1 MAAQP
6 LRERSLEDAISRAP
20 GWSLRPPY
28 EHFVQAGSLPD
39 CFKHVVLV
47 LLLQDMLSTESPIVY
62 VDTHAGAGMYDLD
75 TQKARLH
82 RRVPPVGCR
91 VCLVRSSGHYRA
103 VEVRAGL
110 APSLRERTATFA
122 VRRVLIAL

>member
-1 MAAQP
+1 MHESSPSVRHLIICSAHEAFEP
-6 LRERSLEDAISRAP
+6 
-20 GWSLRPPY
+20 
-28 EHFVQAGSLPD
+28 VQ
-39 CFKHVVLV
+39 
-47 LLLQDMLSTESPIVY
+47 SPIVY